1 MDDRRRNDRR
11 KGSRRRSDRIKKMI
25 LLVITALAFI
35 LLNLR
40 ITGILL
46 SAPLPRMVII
56 MGLFLPVVVT
66 IIIFLMLIEKI
77 REAKAESSF
86 DLKGLS
92 ILIAESNIVNI
103 EILSAILENT
113 GIVFDFAK
121 NKETVISMLEGNLCK
136 YNLIFIDLQLPE
148 MQGYEIARSIRAI
161 ESEWAK
167 KIPLI
172 AMITNP
178 GRSDMESCVSA
189 GINGH
194 IEKIFDPDNVCMTI
208 QKRALFFNKSK
219 EDEKKIVKHGIA
231 WNEGLALGDENVDS
245 QHHQIFGMVSGL
257 VAACAEGTDT
267 LKIKESLDFLVN
279 YTLQHLSDEEE
290 LMLRQNYPG
299 YKNHKQMHEQFKNTV
314 GTLVQRFETSGS
326 SAELSNDL
334 IRTVVRWLTTHIMH
348 EDRKIVAHI
357 RSMTIKKTKTLLY

>member
-25 LLVITALAFI
+25 LLIFTAIAFV

-46 SAPLPRMVII
+46 SAPLPRMVIG

-66 IIIFLMLIEKI
+66 LIIILMLIEKI
-77 REAKAESSF
+77 KEVKAESSF
-86 DLKGLS
+86 DLKGLT

-103 EILSAILENT
+103 EILSAILEKTN
-113 GIVFDFAK
+113 IAFEFASS
-121 NKETVISMLEGNLCK
+121 KEAVISMLEGNLCK

-148 MQGYEIARSIRAI
+148 MQGYEIARSIRSI
-161 ESEWAK
+161 DSEWAK

-178 GRSDMESCVSA
+178 GRAEMESCISA

-208 QKRALFFNKSK
+208 QKRALFFNKSQ
-219 EDEKKIVKHGIA
+219 EDKKIVMHGIA
-231 WNEGLALGDENVDS
+231 WNEGLALGDENVDG

-257 VAACAEGTDT
+257 VAACADGTDA
-267 LKIKESLDFLVN
+267 LKLKESLDFLVN
-279 YTLQHLSDEEE
+279 YTLQHLSDEED
-290 LMLRQNYPG
+290 LMLRYNYPG
-299 YKNHKQMHEQFKNTV
+299 FKNHKQMHDQFKITV
-314 GTLVQRFETSGS
+314 SGLVQRFETNDNSKALS
-326 SAELSNDL
+326 SDL
-334 IRTVVRWLTTHIMH
+334 IRTVVRWLTTHIMQ
-348 EDRKIVAHI
+348 EDKKIVSHI
-357 RSMTIKKTKTLLY
+357 RSITIKKARALPG